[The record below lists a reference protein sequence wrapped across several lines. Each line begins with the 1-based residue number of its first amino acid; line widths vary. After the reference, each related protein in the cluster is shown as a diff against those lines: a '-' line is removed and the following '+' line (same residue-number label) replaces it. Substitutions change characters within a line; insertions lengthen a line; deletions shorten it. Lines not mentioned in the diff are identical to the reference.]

1 MTTIAS
7 DGVTVVADGR
17 GVSGTTIVSEG
28 REKLRRIG
36 RKIYAFSGAYGLMDP
51 VIYWERDGQEAAPA
65 LGEQEW
71 ELAVFEIGRV
81 TYYCSAVPFP
91 VLDVGG
97 HDGLDLRVGP
107 RPRHRG
113 AHLLVLEE
121 ATERGAVVGR
131 DRPTDEP
138 VGAGRAARAH
148 GASAAGGVEAWLIV
162 EMASERWR
170 A

>member
-91 VLDVGG
+91 VLYGYPFALG
-97 HDGLDLRVGP
+97 T
-107 RPRHRG
+107 G
-113 AHLLVLEE
+113 ADF
-121 ATERGAVVGR
+121 AMGAML
-131 DRPTDEP
+131 
-138 VGAGRAARAH
+138 A
-148 GASAAGGVEAWLIV
+148 GASPERAVKIAASRDTHTGGMISTAYLDVEPIGTPEEFGRKV
-162 EMASERWR
+162 IDGVVT
-170 A
+170 

>member
-1 MTTIAS
+1 MAPTPEARQHGVGQLDLLADVVDLDEAQTTPRDEA
-7 DGVTVVADGR
+7 AGR
-17 GVSGTTIVSEG
+17 GLPPG
-28 REKLRRIG
+28 
-36 RKIYAFSGAYGLMDP
+36 P
-51 VIYWERDGQEAAPA
+51 AA
-65 LGEQEW
+65 E
-71 ELAVFEIGRV
+71 
-81 TYYCSAVPFP
+81 AVPFP

-113 AHLLVLEE
+113 THLLVLEE

-148 GASAAGGVEAWLIV
+148 GVGGRRVEAWLIV